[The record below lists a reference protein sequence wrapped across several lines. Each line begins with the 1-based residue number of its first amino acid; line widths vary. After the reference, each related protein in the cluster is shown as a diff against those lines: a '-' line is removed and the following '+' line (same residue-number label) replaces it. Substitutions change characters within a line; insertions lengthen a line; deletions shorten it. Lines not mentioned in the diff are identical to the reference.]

1 MDQSTASN
9 LISVYRDGL
18 LNDTLPFWLKHG
30 PDQEFGGIITSLDR
44 DGSVVD
50 TDKGVWQQG
59 RYCWLLGECYNN
71 VERRDEWLEALKQ
84 GISFLDQHCFDA
96 EDGRMWFQLA
106 RDGTP
111 IRKRRYS
118 YGESFAAIAYG
129 ELAKATGQQI
139 YADKATRCFEK
150 FIEHHESWEDPS
162 PKYTSHRQLRS
173 IGFPMI
179 TINTAQELRESI
191 GLASANEHIDQ
202 CIEIIRRYHLK
213 ADISCVMEAVGEDGQ
228 PVDSFEGRTLNPG
241 HAIEG
246 AWFIVNEGRIRGD
259 ESLIA
264 LGCKMLDWMWERG
277 WDEQYGGLL
286 YFVGIDGK
294 PVQEYWH
301 DMKFW
306 WPHNETIIATLLAFL
321 LTGKEKYRDWH
332 RLVHDWSYSHF
343 PDSEHGEWFG
353 YLRRDGSVSSTLK
366 GNLWKGPFHLP
377 RMQLTCWQ
385 LLEAHFK
392 SLGKE

>member
-129 ELAKATGQQI
+129 ELPRRRDSRFMLTKRRGVSRNSLNTMKAGRI
-139 YADKATRCFEK
+139 
-150 FIEHHESWEDPS
+150 
-162 PKYTSHRQLRS
+162 HRR
-173 IGFPMI
+173 
-179 TINTAQELRESI
+179 NTHR
-191 GLASANEHIDQ
+191 
-202 CIEIIRRYHLK
+202 
-213 ADISCVMEAVGEDGQ
+213 
-228 PVDSFEGRTLNPG
+228 
-241 HAIEG
+241 
-246 AWFIVNEGRIRGD
+246 IVNFAASDFR
-259 ESLIA
+259 
-264 LGCKMLDWMWERG
+264 
-277 WDEQYGGLL
+277 
-286 YFVGIDGK
+286 
-294 PVQEYWH
+294 
-301 DMKFW
+301 
-306 WPHNETIIATLLAFL
+306 
-321 LTGKEKYRDWH
+321 
-332 RLVHDWSYSHF
+332 
-343 PDSEHGEWFG
+343 
-353 YLRRDGSVSSTLK
+353 
-366 GNLWKGPFHLP
+366 
-377 RMQLTCWQ
+377 
-385 LLEAHFK
+385 
-392 SLGKE
+392 